1 MPKIAYFYCIAIRMF
16 FRDHPPP
23 HVCAS
28 YSGHEANVAIETG
41 EVIAGEL
48 PGTAARLVK
57 QWVLAHRGELEDN
70 LAEGAGQ
77 PAAGQNH
84 GSRR

>member
-1 MPKIAYFYCIAIRMF
+1 MPKIACFYGIAIRMF

-28 YSGHEANVAIETG
+28 YSRHEANVAIETG

-57 QWVLAHRGELEDN
+57 QWGLAHREELIW
-70 LAEGAGQ
+70 
-77 PAAGQNH
+77 
-84 GSRR
+84 RRARASLPLVKITGLDDD